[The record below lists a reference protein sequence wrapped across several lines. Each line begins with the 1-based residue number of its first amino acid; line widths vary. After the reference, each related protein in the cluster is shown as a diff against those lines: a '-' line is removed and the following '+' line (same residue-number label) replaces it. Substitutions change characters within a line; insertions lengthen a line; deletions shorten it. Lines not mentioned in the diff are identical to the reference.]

1 MEKYRNKQK
10 TTLLTSEEAVADQK
24 WLLFDAKGKV
34 LGRLASEIA
43 KALRG
48 KHKATF
54 TPHVDTGDGV
64 VIINAEQIVV
74 TGAKESRKVYRH
86 YTGFVGG
93 LKETPY
99 SVMKQRKPTEILRL
113 AIKGMMPKTKLSRK
127 QLKRLRIFVGDKH
140 EHQAQ
145 QPISL
150 EA

>member
-1 MEKYRNKQK
+1 MEKNRNKQK

-24 WLLFDAKGKV
+24 WLLFDAEGKV
-34 LGRLASEIA
+34 LGRLAAEIA

-48 KHKATF
+48 KHKAVF
-54 TPHVDTGDGV
+54 TPHVDAGDGV
-64 VIINAEQIVV
+64 VVVNADKIVV
-74 TGAKESRKVYRH
+74 TGSKESRKVYRH

-99 SVMKQRKPTEILRL
+99 AVMKERKPTEIIRL
-113 AIKGMMPKTKLSRK
+113 AVKGMMPKTKLSRK
-127 QLKRLRIFVGDKH
+127 QLKRLRIFVGNEH
-140 EHQAQ
+140 NHQAQ